1 MLEIRIEKSFKK
13 DIQRDKKSGNYSAKD
28 FNLLKKIVDNLLNGQ
43 PIDKRFKRHILSG
56 NMQSY
61 EIIHVKNDWLLVF
74 KIDRHYLNLVMI
86 GKHPHVYK
94 KF

>member
-1 MLEIRIEKSFKK
+1 VLEIRIEKSFKK

-28 FNLLKKIVDNLLNGQ
+28 FNLLKEIV
-43 PIDKRFKRHILSG
+43 RFKRHILSG
-56 NMQSY
+56 NMRSY
-61 EIIHVKNDWLLVF
+61 EVIHIKNDWLLVF

-86 GKHPHVYK
+86 GKHPYVYK

>member
-13 DIQRDKKSGNYSAKD
+13 DIQRDKRSGNYSTKD
-28 FNLLKKIVDNLLNGQ
+28 FDLLKKIIDNLLTGQ
-43 PIDKRFKRHILSG
+43 PIDKLFKRHILSG

-61 EIIHVKNDWLLVF
+61 EVIHIKNDWLLVF
-74 KIDRHYLNLVMI
+74 RIDEHYLNLVMI
-86 GKHPHVYK
+86 GKRPHAYK